1 MNKLNYELEK
11 LKIYDYD
18 DLEDFISSEHII
30 IESFDGKIIDK
41 KCRFIGKEKNRYW
54 LVFNIQSSEQY
65 YLIECCGNRLTKVDE
80 ESMEKILELNKTL
93 TICNNYVVIEMEKN
107 KKIALH
113 AFLMNHSGNGKG
125 QDSVDH
131 INQDK
136 LDNRL
141 CNLRITTQSIQ
152 NSNRPYEKQ
161 EDSKYNLYKPE
172 SMKHIERLPR
182 HVTYYTENRKTNDK
196 ITVRDYFVLEHPSC
210 PEYGKKNRII
220 SSKSMSIS
228 AIDKYNFILEKMKEL
243 KIDIKFS

>member
-1 MNKLNYELEK
+1 MNELNYELEK

-18 DLEDFISSEHII
+18 DLENLISSEHII
-30 IESFDGKIIDK
+30 IESFNGKIIDK
-41 KCRFIGKEKNRYW
+41 KCRYKGKEKNRYW
-54 LVFNIQSSEQY
+54 LVLNIQSSKQY
-65 YLIECCGNRLTKVDE
+65 YLIECCGNKLTKVDE

-141 CNLRITTQSIQ
+141 CNLRLATQSEQ
-152 NSNRPYEKQ
+152 NQNTS
-161 EDSKYNLYKPE
+161 
-172 SMKHIERLPR
+172 
-182 HVTYYTENRKTNDK
+182 
-196 ITVRDYFVLEHPSC
+196 
-210 PEYGKKNRII
+210 KKNRRHNARPLPGGIEQKDLPKYVVYYI
-220 SSKSMSIS
+220 EYEKDKDGNKVVRRDFFKIESHPKLEKPWATTKSKKVTALEKLSE
-228 AIDKYNFILEKMKEL
+228 AKKKILELDKL
-243 KIDIKFS
+243 

>member
-30 IESFDGKIIDK
+30 IESFNGKIIDK

-54 LVFNIQSSEQY
+54 LVLNITTNEEY
-65 YLIECCGNRLTKVDE
+65 YLMECTNKLTKIDI
-80 ESMEKILELNKTL
+80 ESIDKIINTKNCWYITK
-93 TICNNYVVIEMEKN
+93 NNYISSKFEN
-107 KKIALH
+107 GKKIYMH

-141 CNLRITTQSIQ
+141 CNLRITTQSVQ
-152 NSNRPYEKQ
+152 NSNRPYEKH
-161 EDSKYNLYKPE
+161 EDSKYNLHRPE

-196 ITVRDYFVLEHPSC
+196 VTVRDYFVLDHPSC
-210 PEYGKKNRII
+210 PEYGKKIELLVQNQCLYLQLTNII
-220 SSKSMSIS
+220 L
-228 AIDKYNFILEKMKEL
+228 F
-243 KIDIKFS
+243 